1 MRKIL
6 ISETLDEIRVAVVDN
21 SRLRNFFIDNNRE
34 QISIRGNIYKAEK
47 NPNASGI
54 EASFVDIGFG
64 KSAFLSKNNPIKD
77 EVGAD
82 ELHVYEIVQD
92 NFVMVQGI
100 SDYDPRKAPKVSDF
114 ITLPSKFCVV
124 LSKPGFLGISK
135 RISDEK
141 TRKRLKSLK
150 KMATKGLG
158 IILRT
163 SCENE
168 TLKDIRE
175 DISKTKKRWK
185 MIMQLFK
192 KNKSVGILHQE
203 DNILDSILREFLN
216 SETKEIEFDSRRIH
230 TYFKKKLEKNK
241 SVIKLKTTNKKENI
255 FRKHGIEKEIEKI
268 FHKKL
273 NLKNGSFLLIEEKE
287 GLTVIDVNSGRSL
300 NRKKESNFT
309 VNVAAAKEIAKQ
321 IILRNLN
328 GIVLIDFID
337 LQKSS
342 QKKKLLSTFKSAMQE
357 DKSKHTILPISK
369 FGIIEMTRQKVGT
382 RTSSLVSE
390 SCNHCF
396 GSGLV
401 TKKEIVCY
409 EVIRE
414 IVQISHSKKTKVKI
428 NLNSNYIST
437 MNSIIDLNKSN
448 KVINNMDIVINEDN
462 SIDKYKI
469 I

>member
-1 MRKIL
+1 MLASVSNLHCFVISPSSIL
-6 ISETLDEIRVAVVDN
+6 SSIIVFYLFCNLAEPRICMFAT
-21 SRLRNFFIDNNRE
+21 FFIITP
-34 QISIRGNIYKAEK
+34 QK
-47 NPNASGI
+47 
-54 EASFVDIGFG
+54 
-64 KSAFLSKNNPIKD
+64 
-77 EVGAD
+77 
-82 ELHVYEIVQD
+82 
-92 NFVMVQGI
+92 
-100 SDYDPRKAPKVSDF
+100 DPRKAPKVSDF

-241 SVIKLKTTNKKENI
+241 SVIKLKTTNKKDNI

-342 QKKKLLSTFKSAMQE
+342 QKKKLLNTFKSAMQE